1 MSDFSAFFAQNVT
14 AEVTEEVL
22 VSPRFKDK
30 SGKPIPWIIRSMTE
44 NENEEIRKASTKRVK
59 GRNGQ
64 YSTEINSAEYLAK
77 LAVSSVTYPQLKDA
91 ELQKS
96 YGVMGAEAL
105 LQKML
110 FPGEYATLV
119 QKVQELNGFDTD
131 VNELVDE
138 VKN

>member
-96 YGVMGAEAL
+96 YGVMGAEVL